1 MGAKIYLDATEQ
13 RPIGKSS
20 SDLPKECSTELDIG
34 LEVVEVSM
42 ADAAD
47 SWRAA
52 KRSECLSLVG
62 ARSLLLLSS
71 TAEPPLKRAR
81 VESTAALIH
90 EGSSRLRVGSAYGA
104 SFTAIKKEH

>member
-1 MGAKIYLDATEQ
+1 MDATEQ

-47 SWRAA
+47 CGELRSAA
-52 KRSECLSLVG
+52 NAYRWLGHAACFC
-62 ARSLLLLSS
+62 SS
-71 TAEPPLKRAR
+71 TAEPPLMRAR